1 MLINWFFS
9 SRHQAKVS
17 PLAGTGQPATK
28 HRTAPFRAP
37 LSQPQQQSNGK
48 LTDFLRNNLHIFRPK
63 ICSLENIPYL
73 CSRNSKTSRCH
84 SSVGRAKDWK
94 SLCPRFDSWWH
105 HEESQ
110 QKDENLW
117 ISTNSEVFFLFQL
130 CKTCRF
136 RNFNRAKFVAFF
148 WATEKSH
155 DLICKAQIFTYLHS
169 VRFIKH

>member
-1 MLINWFFS
+1 MCITHSIQNKNHPTEAIIATITNTTTSCKLLIFS
-9 SRHQAKVS
+9 
-17 PLAGTGQPATK
+17 TITK
-28 HRTAPFRAP
+28 YMQLFSLKRLHRTKKVFNFALAKQRW
-37 LSQPQQQSNGK
+37 
-48 LTDFLRNNLHIFRPK
+48 
-63 ICSLENIPYL
+63 
-73 CSRNSKTSRCH
+73 CH